1 MSERQAFVS
10 SIYSNAGYVN
20 DPLNNIP
27 YCQGMKPR
35 SHQRKWRSQPRQKGY
50 QRRRN
55 RQDRQPLHF
64 GFTIAALSAVT
75 FGLIFFQEK
84 IPSGLNAAVQF
95 SRNLDRANAPQ
106 AGDYFAGC
114 DDARAAG
121 VAPLYSDE
129 PGYRPEMDGDGDG
142 VACEPYR

>member
-1 MSERQAFVS
+1 MI

-27 YCQGMKPR
+27 YRNGMKPK
-35 SHQRKWRSQPRQKGY
+35 SYQRTWRSQSRQKGY
-50 QRRRN
+50 QRRQN
-55 RQDRQPLHF
+55 RRGRQPLHF
-64 GFTIAALSAVT
+64 GFTIAAVSAVT
-75 FGLIFFQEK
+75 FGLVFFQEK

-95 SRNLDRANAPQ
+95 SRNLERANAPQ

-142 VACEPYR
+142 IACEPYR